1 MLNFLNKC
9 AWNFLIMIPKLSE
22 PRIQIPTKLI
32 LCPVIREIQKCGIS
46 FLKVCEFLDQLLDF
60 IEFYPFF

>member
-1 MLNFLNKC
+1 
-9 AWNFLIMIPKLSE
+9 MIPKLSE
-22 PRIQIPTKLI
+22 PRNQIPTKLI

-46 FLKVCEFLDQLLDF
+46 FLKVYEFLDQLLDF